1 MPEIIGPLSV
11 FTVKDLAMGIL
22 KNFTIR
28 AVMLWILGLFC
39 LLWCAVGWFSVH
51 SLGELSN
58 GNDVDRHLVAQ
69 MTTLSKGNDQ
79 YFRVITRLSRVMEM
93 KAGGAQ
99 PADADWKPV
108 QQALDNMTQQL
119 AQFKQMSPGPMEPQ
133 IVDQTIASWQKLLDE
148 GVTPQLEKA
157 RQGSLEVYRQHA
169 STVTP
174 ALSRTFGASAEAFN
188 QAAAIKLDQ
197 TRVNVDRL
205 TVLTKITLMAAVFAG
220 LLILLFTDRYLVTML
235 VKPLDRIREH
245 FAVIATGDL
254 SQPVTPFG
262 RNCVGKLVP
271 LLSAM
276 QDSLR
281 EAVSAIRSGTENIS
295 RGAAEISAGN
305 NDLSSRTEEQ
315 AAALEQT
322 AASME
327 QLTAT
332 VKFNADNARQAS
344 RLAETASSTAQQGG
358 QLVSEVV
365 STMNGIS
372 GSSKKIAE
380 ITSVI
385 NGIAF
390 QTNILALNA
399 AVEAARAGEQGRGF
413 AVVASEVRNL
423 AQRSAAA
430 AKEIAAL
437 IEDSV
442 QRVDKGAA
450 LVGNTGNTMHHILKS
465 VQDVDAIM
473 KQIAAAS
480 EEQSKGISQVG
491 VAVTEMDSVTQQNAS
506 LVEEVSAAA
515 AALARQTESLEAS
528 VSRFRLSSQEPLA
541 SAPSR
546 NNRPVP
552 SAGGTSRP
560 KEESG
565 ADWVTF

>member
-1 MPEIIGPLSV
+1 
-11 FTVKDLAMGIL
+11 MGML

-28 AVMLWILGLFC
+28 AVMLTILGLFC
-39 LLWCAVGWFSVH
+39 LLWSGVGLFSIH
-51 SLGELSN
+51 SLGALSE
-58 GNDVDRHLVAQ
+58 GNDVDRHLVEQ
-69 MTTLSKGNDQ
+69 MTVLSKGNDQ
-79 YFRVITRLSRVMEM
+79 YFRVITRLSRVMDS
-93 KAGGAQ
+93 KAGGKTLTD
-99 PADADWKPV
+99 DAYAPV

-119 AQFKQMSPGPMEPQ
+119 AAFKQLAPGPMNPDM
-133 IVDQTIASWQKLLDE
+133 VDSVIQSWQKLLDE
-148 GVTPQLEKA
+148 GVTPQLRLA
-157 RQGSLEVYRQHA
+157 RQDSADAYRQQA
-169 STVTP
+169 NNVTP
-174 ALSRTFGASAEAFN
+174 QLSRAFGASAEKFN
-188 QAAAIKLDQ
+188 QGAALILDH
-197 TRVNVDRL
+197 TRVEVDRL
-205 TVLTKITLMAAVFAG
+205 TALTRMIITVTVIIG
-220 LLILLFTDRYLVTML
+220 LLILLFTDRYLVAML
-235 VKPLDRIREH
+235 VRPLETIRNH
-245 FAVIATGDL
+245 FATIATGDL
-254 SQPVTPFG
+254 SQPVADFG

-276 QDSLR
+276 QESLR

-332 VKFNADNARQAS
+332 AKFNADNARQAS
-344 RLAETASSTAQQGG
+344 LLAETATTTAQQGG

-380 ITSVI
+380 ITNVI

-423 AQRSAAA
+423 AQRSANA
-430 AKEIAAL
+430 AKEIATL

-442 QRVDKGAA
+442 QRVGKGAE
-450 LVGNTGNTMHHILKS
+450 LVGTTGGTMNNILKS

-491 VAVTEMDSVTQQNAS
+491 AAVTEMDSVTQQNAS

-515 AALARQTESLEAS
+515 NALALQTEALQAS
-528 VSRFRLSSQEPLA
+528 VAKFRLSGKGTAISPA
-541 SAPSR
+541 APVKPNAPKAPGR
-546 NNRPVP
+546 
-552 SAGGTSRP
+552 AGGQATP
-560 KEESG
+560 ADNG
-565 ADWVTF
+565 DWVTF

>member
-1 MPEIIGPLSV
+1 
-11 FTVKDLAMGIL
+11 MGML

-28 AVMLWILGLFC
+28 AVMLSILGLFC
-39 LLWCAVGWFSVH
+39 LLWSGVGLYSIH
-51 SLGELSN
+51 SLGALSE
-58 GNDVDRHLVAQ
+58 GNDVDRHLVEQ
-69 MTTLSKGNDQ
+69 MTVLSKGNDQ
-79 YFRVITRLSRVMEM
+79 YFRVITRLSRVMES
-93 KAGGAQ
+93 KAAGQTLNDEAY
-99 PADADWKPV
+99 APV
-108 QQALDNMTQQL
+108 QQALDSMTQQL
-119 AQFKQMSPGPMEPQ
+119 ARFKQLAPGPMNPDV
-133 IVDQTIASWQKLLDE
+133 VDGVIQSWQKLLDA
-148 GVTPQLEKA
+148 GVTPQLQLA
-157 RQGSLEVYRQHA
+157 RQASPDAYRQQA
-169 STVTP
+169 NNVTP
-174 ALSRTFGASAEAFN
+174 PLSRAFGISAEKFS
-188 QAAAIKLDQ
+188 QGAAEKLDA
-197 TRVNVDRL
+197 TRVEVDHL
-205 TVLTKITLMAAVFAG
+205 TAMTKTIITITVIIG
-220 LLILLFTDRYLVTML
+220 LFILLFTDRYLVAML
-235 VKPLDRIREH
+235 VRPLESIRTH

-254 SQPVTPFG
+254 SQPVSDFG

-344 RLAETASSTAQQGG
+344 LLAENATTTAQRGG

-365 STMNGIS
+365 STMDGIS

-380 ITSVI
+380 ITNVI

-423 AQRSAAA
+423 AQRSANA
-430 AKEIAAL
+430 AKEIATL

-442 QRVDKGAA
+442 QRVGKGAE
-450 LVGNTGNTMHHILKS
+450 LVSTTGGTMNNILKS

-473 KQIAAAS
+473 KQIASAS

-491 VAVTEMDSVTQQNAS
+491 AAVTEMDSVTQQNAS

-515 AALARQTESLEAS
+515 SALALQTEALQAS
-528 VSRFRLSSQEPLA
+528 VSKFRLSSNRQT
-541 SAPSR
+541 APVIT
-546 NNRPVP
+546 NNP
-552 SAGGTSRP
+552 AAP
-560 KEESG
+560 KATVLNAPQAKPADNG
-565 ADWVTF
+565 DWVTF

>member
-1 MPEIIGPLSV
+1 
-11 FTVKDLAMGIL
+11 MGIL
-22 KNFTIR
+22 KNFSIR
-28 AVMLWILGLFC
+28 AVMLTVLGLFC
-39 LLWCAVGWFSVH
+39 LLWSAVGLFSIH
-51 SLGELSN
+51 ALGSLSE
-58 GNDVDRHLVAQ
+58 GNDVDRHLVEQ
-69 MTTLSKGNDQ
+69 MTVLSKGNDQ
-79 YFRVITRLSRVMEM
+79 YFRVVTRLSRVMEA
-93 KAGGAQ
+93 KAAGTT
-99 PADADWKPV
+99 PADTAYAPA
-108 QQALDNMTQQL
+108 QQALESMAQQL
-119 AQFKQMSPGPMEPQ
+119 VRFKQLAPGPMRAEV
-133 IVDQTIASWQKLLDE
+133 VDGVINNWQKLLDE
-148 GVTPQLEKA
+148 GVALQLQRA
-157 RQGSLEVYRQHA
+157 QQGSLEEYRQQA
-169 STVTP
+169 NNVTP
-174 ALSRTFGASAEAFN
+174 ALSRAFGASAEQFN
-188 QAAAIKLDQ
+188 QAAAVKLDE
-197 TRVNVDRL
+197 TRVEVDGL
-205 TVLTKITLMAAVFAG
+205 TAVTKVIIMVAVITG
-220 LLILLFTDRYLVTML
+220 LVILLFTDRYLVAML
-235 VKPLDRIREH
+235 VKPLDRVRAH
-245 FAVIATGDL
+245 FAVIAKGDL
-254 SQPVTPFG
+254 SQPVQEFG

-276 QDSLR
+276 QESLR

-344 RLAETASSTAQQGG
+344 SLAETASTTAQRGG
-358 QLVSEVV
+358 SLVSEVV
-365 STMNGIS
+365 STMQGIS

-423 AQRSAAA
+423 AQRSAGA
-430 AKEIAAL
+430 AKEIATL

-442 QRVDKGAA
+442 QRVEKGAE
-450 LVGNTGNTMHHILKS
+450 LVGTTGITMNNILKS

-491 VAVTEMDSVTQQNAS
+491 TAVTEMDSVTQQNAS

-515 AALARQTESLEAS
+515 SALALQTEALQAS
-528 VSRFRLSSQEPLA
+528 VAKFRLSNAHHEVRPVTK
-541 SAPSR
+541 SAP
-546 NNRPVP
+546 PKAP
-552 SAGGTSRP
+552 SLQPLTKPAVDNG
-560 KEESG
+560 E
-565 ADWVTF
+565 WVTF

>member
-1 MPEIIGPLSV
+1 
-11 FTVKDLAMGIL
+11 MGML

-28 AVMLWILGLFC
+28 AVMLSILGLFC
-39 LLWCAVGWFSVH
+39 LLWSGVGLYSIH
-51 SLGELSN
+51 SLGTLSE
-58 GNDVDRHLVAQ
+58 GNDVDRHLVEQ
-69 MTTLSKGNDQ
+69 MTVLSKGNDQ
-79 YFRVITRLSRVMEM
+79 YFRVITRLSRVMES
-93 KAGGAQ
+93 KAAGQTLNDEAY
-99 PADADWKPV
+99 APV
-108 QQALDNMTQQL
+108 QQALDSMTQQL
-119 AQFKQMSPGPMEPQ
+119 ARFKQLAPGPMNPDV
-133 IVDQTIASWQKLLDE
+133 VDGVIQSWQKLLDA
-148 GVTPQLEKA
+148 GVTPQLQLA
-157 RQGSLEVYRQHA
+157 RQASPDAYRQQA
-169 STVTP
+169 NNVTP
-174 ALSRTFGASAEAFN
+174 PLSRAFGISAEKFS
-188 QAAAIKLDQ
+188 QGAAEKLDA
-197 TRVNVDRL
+197 TRVEVDHL
-205 TVLTKITLMAAVFAG
+205 TAMTKTIITITVIIG
-220 LLILLFTDRYLVTML
+220 LFILLFTDRYLVAML
-235 VKPLDRIREH
+235 VRPLESIRTH

-254 SQPVTPFG
+254 SQPVSDFG

-322 AASME
+322 AACME

-344 RLAETASSTAQQGG
+344 LLAETATTTAQRGG

-365 STMNGIS
+365 STMDGIS

-380 ITSVI
+380 ITNVI

-423 AQRSAAA
+423 AQRSANA
-430 AKEIAAL
+430 AKEIATL

-442 QRVDKGAA
+442 QRVGKGAE
-450 LVGNTGNTMHHILKS
+450 LVSTTGGTMNNILKS

-473 KQIAAAS
+473 KQIASAS

-491 VAVTEMDSVTQQNAS
+491 AAVTEMDSVTQQNAS

-515 AALARQTESLEAS
+515 SALALQTEALQAS
-528 VSRFRLSSQEPLA
+528 VSKFRLSSNRQTAPVITNKPAAPKATVL
-541 SAPSR
+541 SAAQAKPAD
-546 NNRPVP
+546 N
-552 SAGGTSRP
+552 G
-560 KEESG
+560 
-565 ADWVTF
+565 DWVTF

>member
-1 MPEIIGPLSV
+1 
-11 FTVKDLAMGIL
+11 MGML

-28 AVMLWILGLFC
+28 AVMLTILGLFC
-39 LLWCAVGWFSVH
+39 LLWSGVGLFSIH
-51 SLGELSN
+51 SLGALSE
-58 GNDVDRHLVAQ
+58 GNDVDRHLVEQ
-69 MTTLSKGNDQ
+69 MTVLSKGNDQ
-79 YFRVITRLSRVMEM
+79 YFRVITRLSRLIDS
-93 KAGGAQ
+93 KTDGKTL
-99 PADADWKPV
+99 PDAAYAPV

-119 AQFKQMSPGPMEPQ
+119 ANFKQLAPGPMNPDV
-133 IVDQTIASWQKLLDE
+133 VDSVVQSWQKLLDE
-148 GVTPQLEKA
+148 GVTPQLQLA
-157 RQGSLEVYRQHA
+157 RQDSADAYRQQA
-169 STVTP
+169 NNVTP
-174 ALSRTFGASAEAFN
+174 QLSRAFGASAEKFN
-188 QAAAIKLDQ
+188 QGAAQVLDH
-197 TRVNVDRL
+197 TRVEVDRL
-205 TVLTKITLMAAVFAG
+205 TALTKMIITVTVILG
-220 LLILLFTDRYLVTML
+220 LLILLFTDRYLVAML
-235 VKPLDRIREH
+235 VRPLETIRNQ
-245 FAVIATGDL
+245 FATIATGDL
-254 SQPVTPFG
+254 SQPVADFG

-344 RLAETASSTAQQGG
+344 LLAETATTTAQQGG

-380 ITSVI
+380 ITNVI

-423 AQRSAAA
+423 AQRSANA
-430 AKEIAAL
+430 AKEIATL

-442 QRVDKGAA
+442 QRVGKGAE
-450 LVGNTGNTMHHILKS
+450 LVGTTGGTMNNILKS

-491 VAVTEMDSVTQQNAS
+491 AAVTEMDSVTQQNAS

-515 AALARQTESLEAS
+515 SALALQTEALQAS
-528 VSRFRLSSQEPLA
+528 VAKFRLSGNATQAAPAAPLRPNVPK
-541 SAPSR
+541 APALA
-546 NNRPVP
+546 NAQTKPADN
-552 SAGGTSRP
+552 G
-560 KEESG
+560 
-565 ADWVTF
+565 DWVTF

>member
-1 MPEIIGPLSV
+1 
-11 FTVKDLAMGIL
+11 MGML

-28 AVMLWILGLFC
+28 AVMLSILGLFC
-39 LLWCAVGWFSVH
+39 LLWSGVGLYSIH
-51 SLGELSN
+51 SLGALSE
-58 GNDVDRHLVAQ
+58 GNDVDRHLVEQ
-69 MTTLSKGNDQ
+69 MTVLSKGNDQ
-79 YFRVITRLSRVMEM
+79 YFRVITRLSRVMES
-93 KAGGAQ
+93 KAAGQTLNDEAY
-99 PADADWKPV
+99 APV
-108 QQALDNMTQQL
+108 QQALDSMTQQL
-119 AQFKQMSPGPMEPQ
+119 ARFKQLAPGPMNPDV
-133 IVDQTIASWQKLLDE
+133 VDGVIQSWQKLLDA
-148 GVTPQLEKA
+148 GVTPQLQLA
-157 RQGSLEVYRQHA
+157 RQASPDAYRQQA
-169 STVTP
+169 NNVTP
-174 ALSRTFGASAEAFN
+174 PLSRAFGISAEKFS
-188 QAAAIKLDQ
+188 QGAAEKLDA
-197 TRVNVDRL
+197 TRVEVDHL
-205 TVLTKITLMAAVFAG
+205 TAMTKTIITITVIIG
-220 LLILLFTDRYLVTML
+220 LFILLFTDRYLVAML
-235 VKPLDRIREH
+235 VRPLESIRTH

-254 SQPVTPFG
+254 SQPVSDFG

-344 RLAETASSTAQQGG
+344 LLAETATTTAQRGG

-365 STMNGIS
+365 STMDGIS

-380 ITSVI
+380 ITNVI

-423 AQRSAAA
+423 AQRSANA
-430 AKEIAAL
+430 AKEIATL

-442 QRVDKGAA
+442 QRVGKGAE
-450 LVGNTGNTMHHILKS
+450 LVSTTGGTMNNILKS

-473 KQIAAAS
+473 KQIASAS

-491 VAVTEMDSVTQQNAS
+491 AAVTEMDSVTQQNAS

-515 AALARQTESLEAS
+515 SALALQTEALQAS
-528 VSRFRLSSQEPLA
+528 VSKFRLSSNSQIAPVIISKPTAPKAPVL
-541 SAPSR
+541 SAAQAKPAD
-546 NNRPVP
+546 N
-552 SAGGTSRP
+552 G
-560 KEESG
+560 
-565 ADWVTF
+565 DWVTF

>member
-1 MPEIIGPLSV
+1 
-11 FTVKDLAMGIL
+11 MGML

-28 AVMLWILGLFC
+28 AVMLTILGLFC
-39 LLWCAVGWFSVH
+39 LLWSGVGLYSIH
-51 SLGELSN
+51 SLGALSE
-58 GNDVDRHLVAQ
+58 GNDVDRHLVEQ
-69 MTTLSKGNDQ
+69 MTVLSKGNDQ
-79 YFRVITRLSRVMEM
+79 YFRVVTRLSRVMEG
-93 KAGGAQ
+93 KAAGKTLNDEAY
-99 PADADWKPV
+99 APV
-108 QQALDNMTQQL
+108 QQALDGMTQQL
-119 AQFKQMSPGPMEPQ
+119 ARFKQLAPGPMNPDV
-133 IVDQTIASWQKLLDE
+133 VDGVIQSWQKLLDE
-148 GVTPQLEKA
+148 GVTPQLQLA
-157 RQGSLEVYRQHA
+157 RQASPDAYRQQA
-169 STVTP
+169 NNVTP
-174 ALSRTFGASAEAFN
+174 PLSRAFGISAEKFS
-188 QAAAIKLDQ
+188 QGAAEKLDA
-197 TRVNVDRL
+197 TRVEVDHL
-205 TVLTKITLMAAVFAG
+205 TAMTKTIITITVIIG
-220 LLILLFTDRYLVTML
+220 LFILLFTDRYLVAML
-235 VKPLDRIREH
+235 VRPLETIRTH

-254 SQPVTPFG
+254 SQPVSDFG

-344 RLAETASSTAQQGG
+344 LLAETATTTAQRGG

-365 STMNGIS
+365 STMDGIS

-380 ITSVI
+380 ITNVI

-423 AQRSAAA
+423 AQRSANA
-430 AKEIAAL
+430 AKEIATL
-437 IEDSV
+437 IEESV
-442 QRVDKGAA
+442 QRVGKGAE
-450 LVGNTGNTMHHILKS
+450 LVSTTGGTMNNILKS

-473 KQIAAAS
+473 KQIASAS

-491 VAVTEMDSVTQQNAS
+491 AAVTEMDSVTQQNAS

-515 AALARQTESLEAS
+515 SALALQTEALQAS
-528 VSRFRLSSQEPLA
+528 VSKFRLSSNDQTAIVISSKPGAPKAPVLSA
-541 SAPSR
+541 SQAKP
-546 NNRPVP
+546 
-552 SAGGTSRP
+552 
-560 KEESG
+560 
-565 ADWVTF
+565 ADNGEWVTF

>member
-1 MPEIIGPLSV
+1 
-11 FTVKDLAMGIL
+11 MGML

-28 AVMLWILGLFC
+28 AVMLSILGLFC
-39 LLWCAVGWFSVH
+39 LLWSGVGLYSIH
-51 SLGELSN
+51 SLGALSE
-58 GNDVDRHLVAQ
+58 GNDVDRHLVEQ
-69 MTTLSKGNDQ
+69 MTVLSKGNDQ
-79 YFRVITRLSRVMEM
+79 YFRVITRLSRVMEG
-93 KAGGAQ
+93 KAAGQTLNDEAY
-99 PADADWKPV
+99 APV
-108 QQALDNMTQQL
+108 QQALDSMTQQL
-119 AQFKQMSPGPMEPQ
+119 ARFKQLAPGPMNPVV
-133 IVDQTIASWQKLLDE
+133 VDGVIQSWQKLLDA
-148 GVTPQLEKA
+148 GVTPQLQLA
-157 RQGSLEVYRQHA
+157 RQASPDAYRQQA
-169 STVTP
+169 NNVTP
-174 ALSRTFGASAEAFN
+174 PLSRAFGISAEKFS
-188 QAAAIKLDQ
+188 QGAAEKLDA
-197 TRVNVDRL
+197 TRVEVDHL
-205 TVLTKITLMAAVFAG
+205 TAMTKTIITITVIIG
-220 LLILLFTDRYLVTML
+220 LFILLFTDRYLVAML
-235 VKPLDRIREH
+235 VRPLESIRTH

-254 SQPVTPFG
+254 SQPVSDFG

-344 RLAETASSTAQQGG
+344 LLAETATTTAQRGG

-365 STMNGIS
+365 STMDGIS

-380 ITSVI
+380 ITNVI

-423 AQRSAAA
+423 AQRSANA
-430 AKEIAAL
+430 AKEIATL

-442 QRVDKGAA
+442 QRVGKGAE
-450 LVGNTGNTMHHILKS
+450 LVSTTGGTMNNILKS

-473 KQIAAAS
+473 KQIASAS

-491 VAVTEMDSVTQQNAS
+491 AAVTEMDSVTQQNAS

-515 AALARQTESLEAS
+515 SALALQTEALQAS
-528 VSRFRLSSQEPLA
+528 VSKFRLSSNRQT
-541 SAPSR
+541 APVIT
-546 NNRPVP
+546 NKP
-552 SAGGTSRP
+552 AAP
-560 KEESG
+560 KATVLNAPQAKPADNG
-565 ADWVTF
+565 DWVTF

>member
-1 MPEIIGPLSV
+1 
-11 FTVKDLAMGIL
+11 MGIL
-22 KNFTIR
+22 RNFSIR
-28 AVMLWILGLFC
+28 AVMLTVLGLFC
-39 LLWCAVGWFSVH
+39 LLWSAVGLFSIH
-51 SLGELSN
+51 ALGSLSE
-58 GNDVDRHLVAQ
+58 GNDVDRHLVEQ
-69 MTTLSKGNDQ
+69 MTVLSKGNDQ
-79 YFRVITRLSRVMEM
+79 YFRVVTRLSRVMEA
-93 KAGGAQ
+93 KAAGTTLADTAYA
-99 PADADWKPV
+99 PA
-108 QQALDNMTQQL
+108 QQALESMAQQL
-119 AQFKQMSPGPMEPQ
+119 VRFKQLAPGPMRAEV
-133 IVDQTIASWQKLLDE
+133 VDGVISNWQKLLDE
-148 GVTPQLEKA
+148 GVALQLQRA
-157 RQGSLEVYRQHA
+157 QQGSLEEYRQQA
-169 STVTP
+169 NNVTP
-174 ALSRTFGASAEAFN
+174 ALSRAFGASAEQFN
-188 QAAAIKLDQ
+188 QAAGVKLDE
-197 TRVNVDRL
+197 TRVAVDGL
-205 TVLTKITLMAAVFAG
+205 TAVTKVIIMVAVITG
-220 LLILLFTDRYLVTML
+220 LVILLFTDRYLVAML
-235 VKPLDRIREH
+235 VKPLDRVREH
-245 FAVIATGDL
+245 FAVIAKGDL
-254 SQPVTPFG
+254 SQPVQEFG

-344 RLAETASSTAQQGG
+344 SLAETASTTAQRGG
-358 QLVSEVV
+358 SLVSEVV
-365 STMNGIS
+365 STMQGIS

-423 AQRSAAA
+423 AQRSAGA
-430 AKEIAAL
+430 AKEIATL

-442 QRVDKGAA
+442 QRVEKGAE
-450 LVGNTGNTMHHILKS
+450 LVGTTGITMNNILKS
-465 VQDVDAIM
+465 VQDVDVIM

-491 VAVTEMDSVTQQNAS
+491 TAVTEMDSVTQQNAS

-515 AALARQTESLEAS
+515 SALALQTEALQAS
-528 VSRFRLSSQEPLA
+528 VAKFRLSNAHHEVRPITK
-541 SAPSR
+541 SAP
-546 NNRPVP
+546 PKAP
-552 SAGGTSRP
+552 SLQPLTKPAVDNG
-560 KEESG
+560 E
-565 ADWVTF
+565 WVTF

>member
-1 MPEIIGPLSV
+1 
-11 FTVKDLAMGIL
+11 MGML

-28 AVMLWILGLFC
+28 AVMLSILGLFC
-39 LLWCAVGWFSVH
+39 LLWSGVGLYSIH
-51 SLGELSN
+51 SLGALSE
-58 GNDVDRHLVAQ
+58 GNDVDRHLVEQ
-69 MTTLSKGNDQ
+69 MTVLSKGNDQ
-79 YFRVITRLSRVMEM
+79 YFRVITRLSRVMES
-93 KAGGAQ
+93 KAAGQTLNDEAY
-99 PADADWKPV
+99 APV
-108 QQALDNMTQQL
+108 QQALDSMTQQL
-119 AQFKQMSPGPMEPQ
+119 TRFKQLAPGPMNPDV
-133 IVDQTIASWQKLLDE
+133 VDGVIQSWQKLLDA
-148 GVTPQLEKA
+148 GVTPQLQLA
-157 RQGSLEVYRQHA
+157 RQASPDAYRQQA
-169 STVTP
+169 NNVTP
-174 ALSRTFGASAEAFN
+174 PLSRAFGISAEKFS
-188 QAAAIKLDQ
+188 QGAAEKLDA
-197 TRVNVDRL
+197 TRVEVDHL
-205 TVLTKITLMAAVFAG
+205 TAMTKTIITITVIIG
-220 LLILLFTDRYLVTML
+220 LFILLFTDRYLVAML
-235 VKPLDRIREH
+235 VRPLESIRTH

-254 SQPVTPFG
+254 SQPVSDFG

-344 RLAETASSTAQQGG
+344 LLAETATTTAQRGG

-365 STMNGIS
+365 STMDGIS

-380 ITSVI
+380 ITNVI

-423 AQRSAAA
+423 AQRSANA
-430 AKEIAAL
+430 AKEIATL

-442 QRVDKGAA
+442 QRVGKGAE
-450 LVGNTGNTMHHILKS
+450 LVSTTGGTMNNILKS

-473 KQIAAAS
+473 KQIASAS

-491 VAVTEMDSVTQQNAS
+491 AAVTEMDSVTQQNAS

-515 AALARQTESLEAS
+515 SALALQTEALQAS
-528 VSRFRLSSQEPLA
+528 VSKFRLSSNSQIAPVISSKPTAPKAPVL
-541 SAPSR
+541 SAAQAKPAD
-546 NNRPVP
+546 N
-552 SAGGTSRP
+552 G
-560 KEESG
+560 
-565 ADWVTF
+565 DWVTF

>member
-1 MPEIIGPLSV
+1 
-11 FTVKDLAMGIL
+11 MGML

-28 AVMLWILGLFC
+28 AVMLTILGLFC
-39 LLWCAVGWFSVH
+39 LLWSGVGLFSIH
-51 SLGELSN
+51 SLGALSE
-58 GNDVDRHLVAQ
+58 GNNVDRHLVEQ
-69 MTTLSKGNDQ
+69 MTVLSKGNDQ
-79 YFRVITRLSRVMEM
+79 YFRVITRLSRVMDS
-93 KAGGAQ
+93 KAGGKTLTD
-99 PADADWKPV
+99 DAYAPV

-119 AQFKQMSPGPMEPQ
+119 AAFKQLAPGPMNPD
-133 IVDQTIASWQKLLDE
+133 IVDSVIQSWQKLLDE
-148 GVTPQLEKA
+148 GVTPQLRLA
-157 RQGSLEVYRQHA
+157 RQDSADAYRQQA
-169 STVTP
+169 NNVTP
-174 ALSRTFGASAEAFN
+174 QLSRAFGASAEKFN
-188 QAAAIKLDQ
+188 QGAALILDH
-197 TRVNVDRL
+197 TRVEVDRL
-205 TVLTKITLMAAVFAG
+205 TALTRMIITVTVIIG
-220 LLILLFTDRYLVTML
+220 LLILLFTDRYLVAML
-235 VKPLDRIREH
+235 VRPLETIRNH
-245 FAVIATGDL
+245 FATIATGDL
-254 SQPVTPFG
+254 SQPVADFG

-276 QDSLR
+276 QESLR
-281 EAVSAIRSGTENIS
+281 EAVSAIRSGTEHIS

-344 RLAETASSTAQQGG
+344 LLAETATTTAQQGG

-380 ITSVI
+380 ITNVI

-423 AQRSAAA
+423 AQRSANA
-430 AKEIAAL
+430 AKEIATL

-442 QRVDKGAA
+442 QRVGKGAE
-450 LVGNTGNTMHHILKS
+450 LVGTTGGTMNNILKS

-491 VAVTEMDSVTQQNAS
+491 AAVTEMDSVTQQNAS

-515 AALARQTESLEAS
+515 NALALQTEALQAS
-528 VSRFRLSSQEPLA
+528 VAKFRLSGKGTAISPA
-541 SAPSR
+541 APVKPNAPKAPGR
-546 NNRPVP
+546 
-552 SAGGTSRP
+552 AGGQATP
-560 KEESG
+560 ADNG
-565 ADWVTF
+565 DWVTF

>member
-1 MPEIIGPLSV
+1 
-11 FTVKDLAMGIL
+11 
-22 KNFTIR
+22 
-28 AVMLWILGLFC
+28 MLWILGLFC
-39 LLWCAVGWFSVH
+39 LLWGIVGWFSVH
-51 SLGELSN
+51 SLGELSK
-58 GNDVDRHLVAQ
+58 GNEVDRHLVAQ

-99 PADADWKPV
+99 PTDADWKPV

-119 AQFKQMSPGPMEPQ
+119 AQFKQMAPGPMKPQ
-133 IVDQTIASWQKLLDE
+133 IVDRTIASWQKLLDE

-157 RQGSLEVYRQHA
+157 RQASLESYRQHA

-174 ALSRTFGASAEAFN
+174 ALSRAFGASADAFN
-188 QAAAIKLDQ
+188 QAAAVTLDR

-205 TVLTKITLMAAVFAG
+205 TVLTKITLMAAVFVG
-220 LLILLFTDRYLVTML
+220 LLILLFTDRYLVAML

-332 VKFNADNARQAS
+332 VKLNADNARQAS
-344 RLAETASSTAQQGG
+344 MLAETASSTAQQGG

-365 STMNGIS
+365 STMKGIS

-423 AQRSAAA
+423 AQRSAGA

-442 QRVDKGAA
+442 QRVDKGAI
-450 LVGNTGNTMHHILKS
+450 LVGNTGSTMHDILKS

-528 VSRFRLSSQEPLA
+528 VSRFRLSSQAPLVGAQSPGKQVTTTAGSTARAQAEP
-541 SAPSR
+541 S
-546 NNRPVP
+546 
-552 SAGGTSRP
+552 
-560 KEESG
+560 

>member
-1 MPEIIGPLSV
+1 
-11 FTVKDLAMGIL
+11 MGIF

-28 AVMLWILGLFC
+28 TVMLSVLGLFC
-39 LLWCAVGWFSVH
+39 LLWSGVGLFSIH
-51 SLGELSN
+51 SLGALSE
-58 GNDVDRHLVAQ
+58 GNEVDRHLVEQ
-69 MTTLSKGNDQ
+69 MTVLSQGNDQ
-79 YFRVITRLSRVMEM
+79 YFRVVTRLSRVMEG
-93 KAGGAQ
+93 KAAGTL
-99 PADADWKPV
+99 PADSAWEPV
-108 QQALDNMTQQL
+108 QSALNNMSQKLARFKQL
-119 AQFKQMSPGPMEPQ
+119 APGPMDAEV
-133 IVDQTIASWQKLLDE
+133 VDHVIDSWQQLLDE
-148 GVTPQLEKA
+148 GVSPQLQRA
-157 RQGSLEVYRQHA
+157 RQENIEAYRQQA
-169 STVTP
+169 NNVTP
-174 ALSRTFGASAEAFN
+174 ALSRAFGASAEKFN
-188 QAAAIKLDQ
+188 QAAAVKLGE
-197 TRVNVDRL
+197 TRIAVDHL
-205 TVLTKITLMAAVFAG
+205 TAVTKVIIIIAVITG
-220 LLILLFTDRYLVTML
+220 LIILLFTDRYLVAML
-235 VKPLDRIREH
+235 VKPLDRLRAH
-245 FAVIATGDL
+245 FILIAKGDL
-254 SQPVTPFG
+254 SQPVHEFG

-281 EAVSAIRSGTENIS
+281 EAVAAIRGGTENIS

-344 RLAETASSTAQQGG
+344 TLAETASTTAQQGG
-358 QLVSEVV
+358 NLVSEVIN
-365 STMNGIS
+365 TMNGIS

-423 AQRSAAA
+423 AQRSAGA
-430 AKEIAAL
+430 AKEIATL

-442 QRVDKGAA
+442 QRVEKGAE
-450 LVGNTGNTMHHILKS
+450 LVGTTGTTMNNILKS

-515 AALARQTESLEAS
+515 SALALQTEALQAS
-528 VSRFRLSSQEPLA
+528 VAKFRLSDNSLAVRPAAKVSQPLTSPA
-541 SAPSR
+541 LVTAKAK
-546 NNRPVP
+546 PV
-552 SAGGTSRP
+552 ADNG
-560 KEESG
+560 
-565 ADWVTF
+565 DWVTF

>member
-1 MPEIIGPLSV
+1 
-11 FTVKDLAMGIL
+11 MGML

-28 AVMLWILGLFC
+28 AVMLTILGLFC
-39 LLWCAVGWFSVH
+39 LLWSGVGLYSIH
-51 SLGELSN
+51 SLGALSE
-58 GNDVDRHLVAQ
+58 GNDVDRHLVEQ
-69 MTTLSKGNDQ
+69 MTVLSKGNDQ
-79 YFRVITRLSRVMEM
+79 YFRVVTRLSRLMEV
-93 KAGGAQ
+93 KAAGKALTDESY
-99 PADADWKPV
+99 APV
-108 QQALDNMTQQL
+108 QQALDGMTQQL
-119 AQFKQMSPGPMEPQ
+119 ARFKQLAPGPMTPEV
-133 IVDQTIASWQKLLDE
+133 VDGVIQTWQKLLDE
-148 GVTPQLEKA
+148 GVTPQLQLA
-157 RQGSLEVYRQHA
+157 RQASPDAYRQQA
-169 STVTP
+169 NNVTP
-174 ALSRTFGASAEAFN
+174 PLSRAFGVSAEKFS
-188 QAAAIKLDQ
+188 QGAAQKLDA
-197 TRVNVDRL
+197 TRVEVDHL
-205 TVLTKITLMAAVFAG
+205 TAMTKTIITITVIIG
-220 LLILLFTDRYLVTML
+220 LFILLFTDRYLVAML
-235 VKPLDRIREH
+235 VRPLESIRNH

-254 SQPVTPFG
+254 SQPVSDFG

-344 RLAETASSTAQQGG
+344 LLAETATTTAQRGG

-365 STMNGIS
+365 TTMDGIS

-380 ITSVI
+380 ITNVI

-413 AVVASEVRNL
+413 AVVASEVRSL
-423 AQRSAAA
+423 AQRSANA
-430 AKEIAAL
+430 AKEIATL
-437 IEDSV
+437 IEESV
-442 QRVDKGAA
+442 QRVGKGAE
-450 LVGNTGNTMHHILKS
+450 LVNTTGGTMNNILKS

-473 KQIAAAS
+473 KQIASAS

-491 VAVTEMDSVTQQNAS
+491 TAVTEMDSVTQQNAS

-515 AALARQTESLEAS
+515 SALALQTEALQAS
-528 VSRFRLSSQEPLA
+528 VSKFRLSSNHK
-541 SAPSR
+541 SAPAIS
-546 NNRPVP
+546 NSNKPAAPKAPVLSAPQAKP
-552 SAGGTSRP
+552 SD
-560 KEESG
+560 SG
-565 ADWVTF
+565 DWVTF

>member
-1 MPEIIGPLSV
+1 
-11 FTVKDLAMGIL
+11 MGIL

-51 SLGELSN
+51 SLGELSK
-58 GNDVDRHLVAQ
+58 GNEVDRHLVAQ
-69 MTTLSKGNDQ
+69 MTILGKGNDQ
-79 YFRVITRLSRVMEM
+79 YFRVITRLSRVMEI

-99 PADADWKPV
+99 PTDADWKPV
-108 QQALDNMTQQL
+108 QQALDNMKQQL
-119 AQFKQMSPGPMEPQ
+119 AQFKQMAPGPMDPQ
-133 IVDQTIASWQKLLDE
+133 IVDKVISNWQKLLDE

-157 RQGSLEVYRQHA
+157 RQASLEAYRQHA

-174 ALSRTFGASAEAFN
+174 ALSRAFGASAEAFN
-188 QAAAIKLDQ
+188 QAAAVTLDQ

-205 TVLTKITLMAAVFAG
+205 TVMTKITLVAAVFVG

-254 SQPVTPFG
+254 SQTVQPFG

-276 QDSLR
+276 QESLR

-344 RLAETASSTAQQGG
+344 MLAETASSTAQQGG

-380 ITSVI
+380 ITNVI

-442 QRVDKGAA
+442 QRVDKGAT
-450 LVGNTGNTMHHILKS
+450 LVSNTGSTMNNILKS

-528 VSRFRLSSQEPLA
+528 VSRFRLSSQTPLA
-541 SAPSR
+541 SAPSGR
-546 NNRPVP
+546 DSATP
-552 SAGGTSRP
+552 SAGGTPRLKAEQS
-560 KEESG
+560 

>member
-1 MPEIIGPLSV
+1 
-11 FTVKDLAMGIL
+11 MGML

-28 AVMLWILGLFC
+28 AVMLTILGLFC
-39 LLWCAVGWFSVH
+39 LLWSGVGLFSIH
-51 SLGELSN
+51 SLGALSE
-58 GNDVDRHLVAQ
+58 GNDVDRHLVEQ
-69 MTTLSKGNDQ
+69 MTVLSKGNDQ
-79 YFRVITRLSRVMEM
+79 YFRVITRLSRVMDS
-93 KAGGAQ
+93 KAGGKTLTD
-99 PADADWKPV
+99 DAYAPV

-119 AQFKQMSPGPMEPQ
+119 AAFKQLAPGPMSPD
-133 IVDQTIASWQKLLDE
+133 IVDSVIQSWQKLLDE
-148 GVTPQLEKA
+148 GVTPQLRLA
-157 RQGSLEVYRQHA
+157 RQDSADAYRQQA
-169 STVTP
+169 NNVTP
-174 ALSRTFGASAEAFN
+174 QLSRAFGASAEKFN
-188 QAAAIKLDQ
+188 QGAALILDH
-197 TRVNVDRL
+197 TRVEVDRL
-205 TVLTKITLMAAVFAG
+205 TALTRMIITVTVIIG
-220 LLILLFTDRYLVTML
+220 LLILLFTDRYLVAML
-235 VKPLDRIREH
+235 VRPLETIRNH
-245 FAVIATGDL
+245 FATIATGDL
-254 SQPVTPFG
+254 SQPVAGFG

-276 QDSLR
+276 QESLR

-344 RLAETASSTAQQGG
+344 LLAETATTTAQQGG

-380 ITSVI
+380 ITNVI

-423 AQRSAAA
+423 AQRSANA
-430 AKEIAAL
+430 AKEIATL

-442 QRVDKGAA
+442 QRVGKGAE
-450 LVGNTGNTMHHILKS
+450 LVGTTGGTMNNILKS

-491 VAVTEMDSVTQQNAS
+491 AAVTEMDSVTQQNAS

-515 AALARQTESLEAS
+515 NALALQTEALQAS
-528 VSRFRLSSQEPLA
+528 VAKFRLSGKGTAISPA
-541 SAPSR
+541 APVKPNAPKAPGR
-546 NNRPVP
+546 
-552 SAGGTSRP
+552 AGGQATP
-560 KEESG
+560 ADNG
-565 ADWVTF
+565 DWVTF

>member
-1 MPEIIGPLSV
+1 
-11 FTVKDLAMGIL
+11 MGML

-28 AVMLWILGLFC
+28 AVMLSILGMFC
-39 LLWCAVGWFSVH
+39 LLWSGVGLYSIH
-51 SLGELSN
+51 SLGALSE
-58 GNDVDRHLVAQ
+58 GNDVDRHLVEQ
-69 MTTLSKGNDQ
+69 MTVLSKGNDQ
-79 YFRVITRLSRVMEM
+79 YFRVITRLSRVMES
-93 KAGGAQ
+93 KAAGQTLNDEAY
-99 PADADWKPV
+99 APV
-108 QQALDNMTQQL
+108 QQALDSMTQQL
-119 AQFKQMSPGPMEPQ
+119 ARFKQLAPGPMNPDV
-133 IVDQTIASWQKLLDE
+133 VDGVIHSWQKLLDA
-148 GVTPQLEKA
+148 GVTPQLQLA
-157 RQGSLEVYRQHA
+157 RQASPDAYRQQA
-169 STVTP
+169 NNVTP
-174 ALSRTFGASAEAFN
+174 PLSRAFGISAEKFS
-188 QAAAIKLDQ
+188 QGAAEKLDA
-197 TRVNVDRL
+197 TRVEVDHL
-205 TVLTKITLMAAVFAG
+205 TAMTKTIITITVIIG
-220 LLILLFTDRYLVTML
+220 LFILLFTDRYLVAML
-235 VKPLDRIREH
+235 VRPLESIRTH

-254 SQPVTPFG
+254 SQPVSDFG

-344 RLAETASSTAQQGG
+344 LLAETATTTAQRGG

-365 STMNGIS
+365 STMDGIS

-380 ITSVI
+380 ITNVI

-423 AQRSAAA
+423 AQRSANA
-430 AKEIAAL
+430 AKEIATL

-442 QRVDKGAA
+442 QRVGKGAE
-450 LVGNTGNTMHHILKS
+450 LVSTTGGTMNNILKS

-473 KQIAAAS
+473 KQIASAS

-491 VAVTEMDSVTQQNAS
+491 AAVTEMDSVTQQNAS

-515 AALARQTESLEAS
+515 SALALQTEALQAS
-528 VSRFRLSSQEPLA
+528 VSKFRLSSNSQIAPVISSKPTAPKAPVL
-541 SAPSR
+541 SAAQAKPAD
-546 NNRPVP
+546 N
-552 SAGGTSRP
+552 G
-560 KEESG
+560 
-565 ADWVTF
+565 DWVTF

>member
-1 MPEIIGPLSV
+1 
-11 FTVKDLAMGIL
+11 MGML

-28 AVMLWILGLFC
+28 AVMLTILGLFC
-39 LLWCAVGWFSVH
+39 LLWSGVGLYSIH
-51 SLGELSN
+51 SLGALSE
-58 GNDVDRHLVAQ
+58 GNDVDRHLVEQ
-69 MTTLSKGNDQ
+69 MTVLSKGNDQ
-79 YFRVITRLSRVMEM
+79 YFRVITRLSRVMEG
-93 KAGGAQ
+93 KAAGKTLTDEAY
-99 PADADWKPV
+99 APV
-108 QQALDNMTQQL
+108 QQALDGMTQQL
-119 AQFKQMSPGPMEPQ
+119 ARFKQLAPGPMNPDV
-133 IVDQTIASWQKLLDE
+133 VDGVIQSWQKLLDE
-148 GVTPQLEKA
+148 GVTPQLQLA
-157 RQGSLEVYRQHA
+157 RQASPDAYRQQA
-169 STVTP
+169 NNVTP
-174 ALSRTFGASAEAFN
+174 PLSRAFGISAEKFN
-188 QAAAIKLDQ
+188 QGAAEKLDK
-197 TRVNVDRL
+197 TRVEVDHL
-205 TVLTKITLMAAVFAG
+205 TAMTKTIITITVIIG
-220 LLILLFTDRYLVTML
+220 LLILLFTDRYLVAML
-235 VKPLDRIREH
+235 VRPLESIRTH

-254 SQPVTPFG
+254 SQPVADFG

-344 RLAETASSTAQQGG
+344 LLAETATTTAQRGG

-365 STMNGIS
+365 STMDGIS

-380 ITSVI
+380 ITNVI

-423 AQRSAAA
+423 AQRSANA
-430 AKEIAAL
+430 AKEIATL

-442 QRVDKGAA
+442 QRVGKGAE
-450 LVGNTGNTMHHILKS
+450 LVSTTGGTMNNILKS

-473 KQIAAAS
+473 KQIASAS

-491 VAVTEMDSVTQQNAS
+491 TAVTEMDSVTQQNAS

-515 AALARQTESLEAS
+515 SALALQTEALQAS
-528 VSRFRLSSQEPLA
+528 VSKFRLSSNRPASPAVSNKPAAPKAPVL
-541 SAPSR
+541 SAPQAKPAD
-546 NNRPVP
+546 N
-552 SAGGTSRP
+552 G
-560 KEESG
+560 
-565 ADWVTF
+565 DWVTF

>member
-1 MPEIIGPLSV
+1 
-11 FTVKDLAMGIL
+11 MGML

-28 AVMLWILGLFC
+28 AVMLSILGLFC
-39 LLWCAVGWFSVH
+39 LLWSGVGLYSIH
-51 SLGELSN
+51 SLGALSE
-58 GNDVDRHLVAQ
+58 GNDVDRHLVEQ
-69 MTTLSKGNDQ
+69 MTVLSKGNDQ
-79 YFRVITRLSRVMEM
+79 YFRVITRLSRVMES
-93 KAGGAQ
+93 KAAGQTLNDEAY
-99 PADADWKPV
+99 APV
-108 QQALDNMTQQL
+108 QQALNSMTQQL
-119 AQFKQMSPGPMEPQ
+119 ARFKQLAPGPMNPDV
-133 IVDQTIASWQKLLDE
+133 VDGVIQSWQKLLDA
-148 GVTPQLEKA
+148 GVTPQLQLA
-157 RQGSLEVYRQHA
+157 RQASPDAYRQQA
-169 STVTP
+169 NNVTP
-174 ALSRTFGASAEAFN
+174 PLSRAFGISAEKFS
-188 QAAAIKLDQ
+188 QGAAEKLDA
-197 TRVNVDRL
+197 TRVEVDHL
-205 TVLTKITLMAAVFAG
+205 TAMTKTIITITVIIG
-220 LLILLFTDRYLVTML
+220 LFILLFTDRYLVAML
-235 VKPLDRIREH
+235 VRPLESIRTH

-254 SQPVTPFG
+254 SQPVSDFG

-344 RLAETASSTAQQGG
+344 LLAETATTTAQRGG

-365 STMNGIS
+365 STMDGIS

-380 ITSVI
+380 ITNVI

-423 AQRSAAA
+423 AQRSANA
-430 AKEIAAL
+430 AKEIATL

-442 QRVDKGAA
+442 QRVGKGAE
-450 LVGNTGNTMHHILKS
+450 LVSTTGGTMNNILKS

-473 KQIAAAS
+473 KQIASAS

-491 VAVTEMDSVTQQNAS
+491 AAVTEMDSVTQQNAS

-515 AALARQTESLEAS
+515 SALALQTEALQAS
-528 VSRFRLSSQEPLA
+528 VSKFRLSSNSQIAPVISSKPTAPKAPVL
-541 SAPSR
+541 SAAQAKPAD
-546 NNRPVP
+546 N
-552 SAGGTSRP
+552 G
-560 KEESG
+560 
-565 ADWVTF
+565 DWVTF

>member
-1 MPEIIGPLSV
+1 
-11 FTVKDLAMGIL
+11 MGML

-28 AVMLWILGLFC
+28 AVMLSILGLFC
-39 LLWCAVGWFSVH
+39 LLWSGVGLYSIH
-51 SLGELSN
+51 SLGALSE
-58 GNDVDRHLVAQ
+58 GNDVDRHLVEQ
-69 MTTLSKGNDQ
+69 MTVLSKGNDQ
-79 YFRVITRLSRVMEM
+79 YFRVITRLSRVMES
-93 KAGGAQ
+93 KAAGQTLSDEAY
-99 PADADWKPV
+99 APV
-108 QQALDNMTQQL
+108 QQALDSMTQQL
-119 AQFKQMSPGPMEPQ
+119 ARFKQLAPGPMNPDV
-133 IVDQTIASWQKLLDE
+133 VDGVIQSWQKLLDA
-148 GVTPQLEKA
+148 GVTPQLQLA
-157 RQGSLEVYRQHA
+157 RQASPDAYRQQA
-169 STVTP
+169 NNVTP
-174 ALSRTFGASAEAFN
+174 PLSRAFGISAEKFS
-188 QAAAIKLDQ
+188 QGAAEKLDA
-197 TRVNVDRL
+197 TRVEVDHL
-205 TVLTKITLMAAVFAG
+205 TAMTKTIITITVIIG
-220 LLILLFTDRYLVTML
+220 LFILLFTDRYLVAML
-235 VKPLDRIREH
+235 VRPLESIRTH

-254 SQPVTPFG
+254 SQPVSDFG

-344 RLAETASSTAQQGG
+344 LLAETATTTAQRGG

-365 STMNGIS
+365 STMDGIS

-380 ITSVI
+380 ITNVI

-423 AQRSAAA
+423 AQRSANA
-430 AKEIAAL
+430 AKEIATL

-442 QRVDKGAA
+442 QRVGKGAE
-450 LVGNTGNTMHHILKS
+450 LVSTTGGTMNNILKS

-473 KQIAAAS
+473 KQIASAS

-491 VAVTEMDSVTQQNAS
+491 AAVTEMDSVTQQNAS

-515 AALARQTESLEAS
+515 SALALQTEALQAS
-528 VSRFRLSSQEPLA
+528 VSKFRLSSNSQIAPVISSKPTAPKAPVL
-541 SAPSR
+541 SAAQAKPAD
-546 NNRPVP
+546 N
-552 SAGGTSRP
+552 G
-560 KEESG
+560 
-565 ADWVTF
+565 DWVTF

>member
-1 MPEIIGPLSV
+1 
-11 FTVKDLAMGIL
+11 MGML

-28 AVMLWILGLFC
+28 AVMLSILGLFC
-39 LLWCAVGWFSVH
+39 LLWSGVGLYSIH
-51 SLGELSN
+51 SLGALSE
-58 GNDVDRHLVAQ
+58 GNDVDRHLVEQ
-69 MTTLSKGNDQ
+69 MTVLSKGNDQ
-79 YFRVITRLSRVMEM
+79 YFRVITRLSRVMES
-93 KAGGAQ
+93 KAAGQTLNDEAY
-99 PADADWKPV
+99 APV
-108 QQALDNMTQQL
+108 QQALDSMTQQL
-119 AQFKQMSPGPMEPQ
+119 ARFKQLAPGPMNPDV
-133 IVDQTIASWQKLLDE
+133 VDGVIQSWQKLLDA
-148 GVTPQLEKA
+148 GVTPQLQLA
-157 RQGSLEVYRQHA
+157 RQASPDAYRQQA
-169 STVTP
+169 NNVTP
-174 ALSRTFGASAEAFN
+174 PLSRAFGISAEKFS
-188 QAAAIKLDQ
+188 QGAAEKLDA
-197 TRVNVDRL
+197 TRVEVDHL
-205 TVLTKITLMAAVFAG
+205 TAMTKTIITITVIIG
-220 LLILLFTDRYLVTML
+220 LFILLFTDRYLVAML
-235 VKPLDRIREH
+235 VRPLESIRTH

-254 SQPVTPFG
+254 SQPVSDFG

-344 RLAETASSTAQQGG
+344 LLAETATTTAQRGG

-365 STMNGIS
+365 STMDGIS

-380 ITSVI
+380 ITNVI

-423 AQRSAAA
+423 AQRSANA
-430 AKEIAAL
+430 AKEIATL

-442 QRVDKGAA
+442 QRVGKGAE
-450 LVGNTGNTMHHILKS
+450 LVSTTGGTMNNILKS

-473 KQIAAAS
+473 KQIASAS

-491 VAVTEMDSVTQQNAS
+491 AAVTEMDSVTQQNAS

-515 AALARQTESLEAS
+515 SALALQTEALQAS
-528 VSRFRLSSQEPLA
+528 VSKFRLSSNRQIAPVISSKPTAPKAPVL
-541 SAPSR
+541 SAAQAKPAD
-546 NNRPVP
+546 N
-552 SAGGTSRP
+552 G
-560 KEESG
+560 
-565 ADWVTF
+565 DWVTF

>member
-1 MPEIIGPLSV
+1 
-11 FTVKDLAMGIL
+11 MGML

-28 AVMLWILGLFC
+28 AVMLTILGLFC
-39 LLWCAVGWFSVH
+39 LLWSGVGLYSIH
-51 SLGELSN
+51 SLGALSE
-58 GNDVDRHLVAQ
+58 GNDVDRHLVEQ
-69 MTTLSKGNDQ
+69 MTVLSKGNDQ
-79 YFRVITRLSRVMEM
+79 YFRVVTRLSRLMEV
-93 KAGGAQ
+93 KAAGKALTDESY
-99 PADADWKPV
+99 APV
-108 QQALDNMTQQL
+108 QQALDGMTQQL
-119 AQFKQMSPGPMEPQ
+119 ARFKQLAPGPMTPEV
-133 IVDQTIASWQKLLDE
+133 VDGVIQTWQKLLDE
-148 GVTPQLEKA
+148 GVTPQLQLA
-157 RQGSLEVYRQHA
+157 RQASPDAYRQQA
-169 STVTP
+169 NNVTP
-174 ALSRTFGASAEAFN
+174 PLSRAFGVSAEKFS
-188 QAAAIKLDQ
+188 QGAAQKLDA
-197 TRVNVDRL
+197 TRVEVDHL
-205 TVLTKITLMAAVFAG
+205 TAMTKTIITITVIIG
-220 LLILLFTDRYLVTML
+220 LFILLFTDRYLVAML
-235 VKPLDRIREH
+235 VRPLESIRNH

-254 SQPVTPFG
+254 SQPVSDFG

-344 RLAETASSTAQQGG
+344 LLAETATTTAQRGG

-365 STMNGIS
+365 TTMDGIS

-380 ITSVI
+380 ITNVI

-413 AVVASEVRNL
+413 AVVASEVRSL
-423 AQRSAAA
+423 AQRSANA
-430 AKEIAAL
+430 AKEIATL
-437 IEDSV
+437 IEESV
-442 QRVDKGAA
+442 QRVGKGAE
-450 LVGNTGNTMHHILKS
+450 LVNTTGGTMNNILKS

-473 KQIAAAS
+473 KQIASAS

-491 VAVTEMDSVTQQNAS
+491 TAVTEMDSVTQQNAS

-515 AALARQTESLEAS
+515 SALALQTEALQAS
-528 VSRFRLSSQEPLA
+528 VSKFRLSSDHK
-541 SAPSR
+541 SAPAIS
-546 NNRPVP
+546 NSNKPAAPKAPVLSAPQVKP
-552 SAGGTSRP
+552 SD
-560 KEESG
+560 SG
-565 ADWVTF
+565 DWVTF